1 MEAPK
6 KEPGGTVKKILD
18 LIAQLQ
24 EEHAQ
29 AINSLKSEIIQ
40 QGEVIDVYETKD
52 AANESPRSR
61 ERRSTKASRGRGISG
76 DIGDTSGDIDD
87 IAISGGD
94 IVACPSRSPS
104 ICRINSLEQKFAEEK
119 FELKNNW
126 NQAPAASGKNAF
138 AEEVDEELLQQQANS
153 MLDTV
158 SRMTVKCNGD
168 DHPVD
173 YTCHPDNVQRRRT
186 VIVVMQRLS
195 LVIDPSLPQRIAWDL
210 AGMFLITYDMIM
222 IPVFICFDPDPSWWV
237 IGMGWITLLF
247 WTCDMIASVFTGYY
261 ADGKL
266 VMSQKKIILNYLK
279 GWFWVDCIV
288 VLPDWIFK
296 AMGSMTSIAGLGRIL
311 RIARIARV
319 LRLLRLLKLKKL
331 FNIVYDVIDSE
342 VTFICFNLSKLVM
355 SIVFMNHLVACMWY
369 WIGARRKDAGD
380 EFNWLQ
386 DVGKTP
392 VWETQFAW
400 KYLTSLHWSI
410 TQFTPAS
417 MDVYAT
423 NVSERA
429 FSVVILFWA
438 LVALSSI
445 IGSVSASMTALR
457 NMSADE
463 NKHLWML
470 RRYLK
475 QKSVNRP
482 LVDRI
487 MKYLEFQQAKAHNK
501 VLPGQVKLLGA
512 LSPHFQEEL
521 AHELTSPFLVDHPFF
536 QSLGDEVVNKRAL
549 SRICKSAVSVVP
561 CAHGE
566 MLFSPGDEGQNMYFI
581 KSGTFA
587 YSVADGKA
595 FNVFIGPKLWA
606 SEAVLWTDWRH
617 RGWMKAKEPAEAVA
631 VNPNKFSDVFHMHP
645 KTWYQAKHYGTEFVK
660 YMNGVDLCA
669 LTDVMFFVLLDWQFS
684 QQQSIDRTDAE
695 EGSAESI
702 DTMAFAGH

>member
-6 KEPGGTVKKILD
+6 KEPGGTVKKIID

-29 AINSLKSEIIQ
+29 AIDSLKSEIIQ
-40 QGEVIDVYETKD
+40 QSEVIDIYETKD
-52 AANESPRSR
+52 DGTDSPR
-61 ERRSTKASRGRGISG
+61 ASRARSVKGN
-76 DIGDTSGDIDD
+76 TSGDIDD
-87 IAISGGD
+87 MAG
-94 IVACPSRSPS
+94 VSRSPS
-104 ICRINSLEQKFAEEK
+104 VRKSASFRTSGLEDEFVKDT
-119 FELKNNW
+119 FELKKKW

-138 AEEVDEELLQQQANS
+138 VEDVDEELLKQQADS
-153 MLDTV
+153 ML
-158 SRMTVKCNGD
+158 STVKQNEEFEEDEEPAID
-168 DHPVD
+168 DDQPVGRRS
-173 YTCHPDNVQRRRT
+173 VQ
-186 VIVVMQRLS
+186 VMIQQFS
-195 LVIDPSLPQRIAWDL
+195 LVIDPSLPSRVAWDL
-210 AGMFLITYDMIM
+210 SGMLLITYDMIM
-222 IPVFICFDPDPSWWV
+222 IPVFLCFDPDPTWWV

-247 WTCDMIASVFTGYY
+247 WSCDMIASIFTGYY
-261 ADGKL
+261 SDGKL
-266 VMSQKKIILNYLK
+266 VMSQQKIILNYDK

-296 AMGSMTSIAGLGRIL
+296 AMGSMTNIAGLGRIL

-319 LRLLRLLKLKKL
+319 LRLLRLLKLKRL

-392 VWETQFAW
+392 VWETEFAW

-445 IGSVSASMTALR
+445 IGSVSAAMTALR
-457 NMSADE
+457 NMAADE

-470 RRYLK
+470 RRYMK
-475 QKSVNRP
+475 QKNVNR
-482 LVDRI
+482 LLTDRI
-487 MKYLEFQQAKAHNK
+487 LKYLEFQQMKAHNK
-501 VLPGQVKLLGA
+501 VLPGQVKLLAA
-512 LSPHFQEEL
+512 LSPHFKEEL
-521 AHELTSPFLVDHPFF
+521 AHELMSPFLVDHPFF
-536 QSLGDEVVNKRAL
+536 QSLGNDVVTKRCL
-549 SRICKSAVSVVP
+549 SRICVTAVSVVP

-566 MLFSPGDEGQNMYFI
+566 FLFSPGDEGLNMYFI
-581 KSGTFA
+581 KSGSYA

-595 FNVFIGPKLWA
+595 FNVLIGPKLWA

-617 RGWMKAKEPAEAVA
+617 RGWMKAKDPSEVVA
-631 VNPNKFSDVFHMHP
+631 INPSKFSDVFHMHP

-660 YMNGVDLCA
+660 YMNELDVKA
-669 LTDVMFFVLLDWQFS
+669 LTDVMFEPEHWK
-684 QQQSIDRTDAE
+684 DAVE
-695 EGSAESI
+695 ASENYITANARIMYVPVVTAVPVPALGEV
-702 DTMAFAGH
+702 